1 MFLCSSIA
9 VVLGFGQTASSEVL
23 RNDIRSPMTQNIG
36 CADCPGTC
44 FAGHCLFG
52 GESVDDADT
61 IVGNTMRQSNPPWPE
76 ASRELPRSQAEEPP
90 IAGSP
95 QRLSFRETS
104 SSPLENKGQASS
116 IAVELA
122 QAEAEEARLQSENA
136 QLRQQLAQWKQT
148 GAHIAERE
156 AKVVEI
162 LNKPSRQGQRAIFEQ
177 AVASAETKDASS
189 PSGTALS
196 SPGGTALSQQV
207 ALLGSHVQ
215 SVTDVV
221 KHNSYTRWILPVIL
235 VVVAWIIAYLW
246 KFGFPSKRQNTG
258 EISWR
263 EKMAQALMGKNI
275 MRKMGWAEYKVEVS
289 EIHLGS
295 FFAGSYDVRVT
306 FRMPNGSERRTKVLK
321 NSGGAFLRFDDVLEL
336 SLSNN
341 DSPCSVCV
349 GDRQGNV
356 AQVELPG
363 AEFIRLVHR
372 PHQEYFRTELKPC
385 RTMGETGARRP
396 YVAMRLRDITAMDST
411 YAAANAGP
419 SFAV

>member
-1 MFLCSSIA
+1 
-9 VVLGFGQTASSEVL
+9 
-23 RNDIRSPMTQNIG
+23 
-36 CADCPGTC
+36 
-44 FAGHCLFG
+44 LFG
-52 GESVDDADT
+52 GESVDDADA
-61 IVGNTMRQSNPPWPE
+61 IVGNTMRQSNPAWPE
-76 ASRELPRSQAEEPP
+76 ASRELPRLQAGEPP
-90 IAGSP
+90 MAGSP
-95 QRLSFRETS
+95 QGLSLRETS

-136 QLRQQLAQWKQT
+136 QLRQQLAQWKET

-162 LNKPSRQGQRAIFEQ
+162 LNKPSRQGERAIFEQ
-177 AVASAETKDASS
+177 ALASAQTKDAS
-189 PSGTALS
+189 P
-196 SPGGTALSQQV
+196 PGGAALFQQV
-207 ALLGSHVQ
+207 STLGSHVQ

-221 KHNSYTRWILPVIL
+221 KHSSYTRWILPVIL
-235 VVVAWIIAYLW
+235 VVIAWIIAYLW
-246 KFGFPSKRQNTG
+246 KHGFASKGQNTG
-258 EISWR
+258 QNSWR

-289 EIHLGS
+289 EVHLGS

-363 AEFIRLVHR
+363 SEFIRLVHR

-385 RTMGETGARRP
+385 RAMGETGARRP
-396 YVAMRLRDITAMDST
+396 YIAMRLRDITATDST
-411 YAAANAGP
+411 FAAANAGP